1 LQQNIK
7 IMTQPGS
14 KQIEDI
20 FIAIKSGGFSN
31 ETVAII
37 DNYINNIQN
46 DTDTFER
53 FTRREQDGLRA
64 GGRTLIWS
72 SVIAS
77 YAARSIESSGNASG
91 CTQFSL
97 NIEIDAL
104 QEKLIEEYS
113 RIKDVWVEPDD
124 SLIRQSF
131 GSKIAEGAEARVYY
145 SSGESVVV
153 KERAS
158 IYSTFQKALD
168 SIVLHNSLF
177 PETSMH
183 VLGFTRDEDGVFRTI
198 LTQPY
203 IKCQRLATKDEIDR
217 LVEPLGFRDNWN
229 GQGVNYINDRM
240 KLEDLHPANV
250 FIDIRTGKPTCID
263 CIAKLL

>member
-1 LQQNIK
+1 
-7 IMTQPGS
+7 MTRSVSERNGS
-14 KQIEDI
+14 SFEDI
-20 FIAIKSGGFSN
+20 FIAIKSSGFSN
-31 ETVAII
+31 DTVAVI

-77 YAARSIESSGNASG
+77 YAARSVESGGDASNSS
-91 CTQFSL
+91 QFSL

-113 RIKDVWVEPDD
+113 RIKDVWIEPDD
-124 SLIRQSF
+124 FLVRQAF
-131 GSKIAEGAEARVYY
+131 GSKIAEGAEAKVYY
-145 SSGESVVV
+145 SDGESVVV

-183 VLGFTRDEDGVFRTI
+183 VLGFTRDEDGIFRTV

-217 LVEPLGFRDNWN
+217 LVEPYGFRDNWN

-250 FIDIRTGKPTCID
+250 FIDVRTGKPTCID